1 MKKLIL
7 FVVLIST
14 SAVLRAQILI
24 PVQWAYAGKRI
35 SKTEAM
41 ILIKATIDDGWHI
54 YSQNISDGGPVKT
67 TIAFTPGA
75 QYKLSG
81 VTVEPKVITRFEKAF
96 NMNVSYFEHSVV
108 FQQKIKTN
116 TAGPLTVKGSV
127 EYMTCNDQKCLPPDQ
142 VNFTVTIK

>member
-7 FVVLIST
+7 ILTLVCT
-14 SAVLRAQILI
+14 SAVLRAQILT
-24 PVQWAYAGKRI
+24 PVKWAYAGKRI

-41 ILIKATIDDGWHI
+41 ILIKATIDDGWHL
-54 YSQNISDGGPVKT
+54 YSQNTTEGGPVKT
-67 TIAFTPGA
+67 TITFTPNA
-75 QYKLSG
+75 KYKLLG
-81 VTVEPKVITRFEKAF
+81 KTIEPKAITKFEKAF

-116 TAGPLTVKGSV
+116 ASGPLTVKGTV

-142 VNFTVTIK
+142 LNFTVTIK

>member
-7 FVVLIST
+7 LVALVCTTAL
-14 SAVLRAQILI
+14 LRAQILT

-41 ILIKATIDDGWHI
+41 ILIKATVDDGWHL
-54 YSQNISDGGPVKT
+54 YSQNTTEGGPVKT
-67 TIAFTPGA
+67 TITFTPNT

-81 VTVEPKVITRFEKAF
+81 STVEPKAITRFEKAF

-116 TAGPLTVKGSV
+116 TAGPLIVKGSV

-142 VNFTVTIK
+142 LSFTVTIK